1 MNYRNHILERIKPKQ
16 NDTIV
21 NVINVNNNFTNNI
34 VNNFHTIS
42 QDGTNE
48 HFTFENRNH
57 PMNSSGNV
65 KLKNPQLSSHN
76 VMRKVPLPLS
86 TRHTPHT
93 INRPDEKLP
102 TSFRE
107 IHQVFSTRVKSTG
120 RSNAREPSK

>member
-1 MNYRNHILERIKPKQ
+1 MNYRNHILERIKPKH

-48 HFTFENRNH
+48 HFIFENRN
-57 PMNSSGNV
+57 PMNTSGN
-65 KLKNPQLSSHN
+65 LKYKNTQMSSQN
-76 VMRKVPLPLS
+76 VMRKVPLPLNS
-86 TRHTPHT
+86 VR
-93 INRPDEKLP
+93 NKPDEKLP